1 MNHGTSVNNTLRQ
14 VAGSLGTA
22 IIIAVSTQ
30 VQNFATPEF
39 GAAQGTMFGI
49 NAAFLVCTL
58 LCLISLVMTIV
69 LVKNKPGEEEAVDEG
84 GTRKSLLMSDVY
96 KRQALEYIEDDELVE
111 VTPQSVRLR
120 KRLL

>member
-1 MNHGTSVNNTLRQ
+1 MFSMSLVNMPITTWGMNALDNKVMNHGTSVNNTLRQ

-58 LCLISLVMTIV
+58 LCLIGLVMTIV
-69 LVKNKPGEEEAVDEG
+69 LVKDKPGE
-84 GTRKSLLMSDVY
+84 
-96 KRQALEYIEDDELVE
+96 QA
-111 VTPQSVRLR
+111 P
-120 KRLL
+120 